1 MLLLKNG
8 RSHPLSR
15 PPGKRSHYQEKR
27 STASANNNTAEENVN
42 TEYEEKK

>member
-15 PPGKRSHYQEKR
+15 PPGKRSHYQGR
-27 STASANNNTAEENVN
+27 ISTAAANNNTVEEKVN
-42 TEYEEKK
+42 TEYEEKQ